1 MQSNV
6 IAKRVLLPTL
16 SKNLCSANR
25 SWLTLP
31 PVEEK
36 CVCVSVCTLG
46 GGAGMGVSVYRWVYR
61 CDKGEKQEINAHNV
75 ENGHW

>member
-46 GGAGMGVSVYRWVYR
+46 GGGRYGCVSLQMGVQMRQGR
-61 CDKGEKQEINAHNV
+61 EAGNKCT
-75 ENGHW
+75 